1 MDSRSLKSGASIEA
15 PGGACV
21 EFDSAL
27 IRKSFG
33 IPEVL
38 QFVVDASVTIDLGL
52 FSAWLYD
59 KVKSSNIE
67 KIVIRKREI
76 TEITEDGIRH
86 ILEEEIE
93 SSK

>member
-1 MDSRSLKSGASIEA
+1 MASIFKHYIEDYA
-15 PGGACV
+15 DDYDNPVKQKAKFFFEV
-21 EFDSAL
+21 
-27 IRKSFG
+27 KSFKC
-33 IPEVL
+33 E
-38 QFVVDASVTIDLGL
+38 
-52 FSAWLYD
+52 